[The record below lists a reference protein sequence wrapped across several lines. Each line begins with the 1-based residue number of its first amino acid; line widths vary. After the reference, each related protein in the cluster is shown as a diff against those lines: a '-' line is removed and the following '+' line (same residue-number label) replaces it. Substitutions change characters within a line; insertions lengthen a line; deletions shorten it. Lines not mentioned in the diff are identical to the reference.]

1 MTALR
6 QEALQI
12 VNDIPENLLSEL
24 VKNLRE
30 FKSKLT
36 ENFSGKKS
44 EVDPIRAASIKALK
58 DWRDSHKDFFET
70 EPELDPKKAAAYA
83 AIAEW
88 RERNRKYLTGY
99 TTDWEK
105 ERELAMEEKYGRID

>member
-24 VKNLRE
+24 VQNLRE
-30 FKSKLT
+30 FKSKL
-36 ENFSGKKS
+36 EKNFSRKKS
-44 EVDPIRAASIKALK
+44 EIDPSRAAAIKALE
-58 DWRDSHKDFFET
+58 DWRDSHKDFFESK
-70 EPELDPKKAAAYA
+70 PELDPKKVAAMK

-88 RERNRKYLTGY
+88 QECNRDLLNSGI
-99 TTDWEK
+99 DWEK
-105 ERELAMEEKYGRID
+105 ERELALEEKYGRFN

>member
-24 VKNLRE
+24 VQNLRE
-30 FKSKLT
+30 FKLKLT
-36 ENFSGKKS
+36 KNFSGKKS
-44 EVDPIRAASIKALK
+44 EVEPNRAAAIKALK
-58 DWRDSHKDFFET
+58 DWRDSHKDFFESK
-70 EPELDPKKAAAYA
+70 PELDPKKVAAME

-88 RERNRKYLTGY
+88 QERNRDFLNSGI
-99 TTDWEK
+99 DWEK
-105 ERELAMEEKYGRID
+105 ERELAMEEKYGPFN